1 LNSICALTIFL
12 ILEFATEMR
21 QIIANCRLPIDY
33 WRDELI
39 GNRQLAIG
47 NGDTCTDL
55 SLAVL
60 FALCLESMYGG

>member
-1 LNSICALTIFL
+1 
-12 ILEFATEMR
+12 MR

-60 FALCLESMYGG
+60 FALCLESIYGG